1 MPQRLKLAPFFGFSF
16 LFSVPVG
23 VEPVNHLLL
32 ELKRSLVQTVNGIA
46 KFKQITNRTQVT
58 CWKIDIK
65 IEVQEKK
72 SLDNDISLINSPAL
86 NGSRYKQDA
95 IVTTGKNSTVILV
108 EKIVTHKHLTVTAK
122 TGTRLGCVVL
132 LAP

>member
-1 MPQRLKLAPFFGFSF
+1 MPQRLKLAQFFGFFF

-65 IEVQEKK
+65 IKSKK
-72 SLDNDISLINSPAL
+72 KKAWTMIS
-86 NGSRYKQDA
+86 
-95 IVTTGKNSTVILV
+95 V
-108 EKIVTHKHLTVTAK
+108 
-122 TGTRLGCVVL
+122 
-132 LAP
+132 